1 MPEYVYPGVYVEE
14 LRAGIRPVPPV
25 PLDDAAL
32 QGIAAELRRA
42 VTARVPEW
50 TSSNESDPGITLLEL
65 FAFLGESLRFRSTGA
80 CGGATLT
87 RPVFFAG
94 RLLDAAAL
102 SQEQDYEREKRR
114 RHNLALIGSGV
125 VSGLEVTIMP
135 DAGSGGSRVVVAP
148 GYAIDR
154 RGEEMSVPCP
164 VPLPA
169 PQLPAPQGDAAFV
182 TIRYWERPC
191 APVPAAGHAGL
202 APSTIEEACVLGTAA
217 EVVPPA
223 LGLGRLVRED
233 AGWRVDPAFRAPRTP
248 R

>member
-14 LRAGIRPVPPV
+14 LGAGIRPVHPV

-32 QGIAAELRRA
+32 KWIAAELRRA
-42 VTARVPEW
+42 VAARVPEW

-80 CGGATLT
+80 SGGATLT

-148 GYAIDR
+148 GYAIDP

-164 VPLPA
+164 VP
-169 PQLPAPQGDAAFV
+169 LPAPQGDAAFV

-191 APVPAAGHAGL
+191 APVPAAGDAGL
-202 APSTIEEACVLGTAA
+202 PPSTIEEACVLGTPA
-217 EVVPPA
+217 EVVSPA
-223 LGLGRLVRED
+223 LGLARLVRGE
-233 AGWRVDPAFRAPRTP
+233 AGWRVDPDFCAPRIH